1 MELIDFEKELKTRE
15 GVPITKNI
23 ILFNDYEL
31 VFMDDKNSV
40 KFNSFN
46 EVLKYKVDEKTIEEL
61 INEMQSAFLSESGG
75 RGSSS
80 MPSGSL
86 FAGQEGNERTGGVAK
101 PLSPAY
107 INALTSQRYKSIEE
121 TTKAFGK
128 SLAGNDGER
137 SGVID
142 LEGYAVEYVKGG
154 KTSTPHLER
163 ENQYSIH
170 NHPVKALAKQG
181 IKGYNAPSRP
191 DLTNWATGRG
201 KGTIITADGNRTAYI
216 ISKSNNFS
224 AKKFIK
230 GMRDAKGRGNYDRDV
245 DNFLRNNQR
254 ALNYK
259 YKKIKY

>member
-1 MELIDFEKELKTRE
+1 MELKDFKKELENRE
-15 GVPITKNI
+15 GVPITKDI

-31 VFMDDKNSV
+31 FFMNGTPSV
-40 KFNSFN
+40 IFQSL
-46 EVLKYKVDEKTIEEL
+46 EEALDYKYKGKAIKEL
-61 INEMQSAFLSESGG
+61 IQDMKGAFLSEMGG
-75 RGSSS
+75 RGATS

-86 FAGQEGNERTGGVAK
+86 FGGQSGSERYTGKMK

-107 INALTSQRYKSIEE
+107 INGLTSQRYKSVEE
-121 TTKAFGK
+121 TTKAYGR
-128 SLAGNDGER
+128 SLAGKDGER

-142 LEGYAVEYVKGG
+142 LNGYAVEYVKGG

-170 NHPVKALAKQG
+170 NHPVKALEKQG

-191 DLTNWATGRG
+191 DLTNWATGKG

-216 ISKSNNFS
+216 IEKSNNFS
-224 AKKFIK
+224 AKKFLN
-230 GMRDAKGRGNYDRDV
+230 GMRNAKGKGNYDRDV
-245 DNFLRNNQR
+245 DNFLKKNQKEY
-254 ALNYK
+254 NYK

>member
-1 MELIDFEKELKTRE
+1 MEIKDFKKELETRE
-15 GVPITKNI
+15 GVPITSDI

-31 VFMDDKNSV
+31 FFMSGKDSV
-40 KFNSFN
+40 MFNSF
-46 EVLKYKVDEKTIEEL
+46 EETLDYEIDGKTIKEL

-75 RGSSS
+75 RGATS
-80 MPSGSL
+80 MPTGSL
-86 FAGQEGNERTGGVAK
+86 FAGQGASERGGAGK

-107 INALTSQRYKSIEE
+107 INALTSQRYKSVEE
-121 TTKAFGK
+121 TIKAFGK
-128 SLAGNDGER
+128 NLAGNDGER

-142 LEGYAVEYVKGG
+142 LDGYAVEYAKGG

-191 DLTNWATGRG
+191 DLTNWATGKG
-201 KGTIITADGNRTAYI
+201 KGTVITADGNRTAYVI
-216 ISKSNNFS
+216 TKSNNFS
-224 AKKFIK
+224 AKKFLK
-230 GMRDAKGRGNYDRDV
+230 GMQQAKGRGNYDKDV
-245 DNFLRNNQR
+245 DNFLRKNQK